1 MKFSAL
7 LTTQHISG
15 AEQLELARQA
25 IAAAEKAEKTTAFL
39 SWFIPTVVAVLLM
52 TLFTIYLVQ
61 HFKNRGKPPVERKG
75 ANLLGGAYGNGAVS
89 GRPTGAGGLG
99 GVPGSSI
106 PMMDKEKD
114 TSQDPRKR

>member
-1 MKFSAL
+1 MINRNLIQTPGGDSFGFTPFWVFLIGCISLLAL
-7 LTTQHISG
+7 C
-15 AEQLELARQA
+15 
-25 IAAAEKAEKTTAFL
+25 
-39 SWFIPTVVAVLLM
+39 AVL
-52 TLFTIYLVQ
+52 YLV
-61 HFKNRGKPPVERKG
+61 HYFKNRSKPPIQRKG

-99 GVPGSSI
+99 GVPGASI